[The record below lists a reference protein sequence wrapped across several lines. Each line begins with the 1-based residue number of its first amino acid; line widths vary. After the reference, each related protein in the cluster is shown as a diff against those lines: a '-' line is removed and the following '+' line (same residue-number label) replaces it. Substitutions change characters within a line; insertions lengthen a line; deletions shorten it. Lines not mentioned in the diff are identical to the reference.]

1 MSIETTLFA
10 VKAGPSNVKELNDW
24 MFKNATDYFDEFVC
38 DISNTDS
45 PICSFRKG
53 DARISFMTN
62 STGTGNSTFFE
73 IILKNG
79 MTKKHK
85 TYSISNPVFV
95 SRAIKTNSGIILSI
109 SQLSTPTSYTDRL
122 YISKTN
128 KGNTGIIIFDVVG
141 ASSSA
146 YYSYSLNDSTITSD
160 TFNFRMSD
168 LKSHSTITSFANV
181 LCYNGSTEYFQNVFL
196 SPFYTSLS
204 GIVADENGTK
214 YVYGS
219 PNASSLAGFWVKD

>member
-62 STGTGNSTFFE
+62 STGIGNSTFFE

-109 SQLSTPTSYTDRL
+109 SQLSNPTSYTDRL

-204 GIVADENGTK
+204 GVVADENGTK

-219 PNASSLAGFWVKD
+219 PNTSSLAGFWVKD

>member
-24 MFKNATDYFDEFVC
+24 MFKNATDYFNEFVC

-53 DARISFMTN
+53 DARISFMTD

-109 SQLSTPTSYTDRL
+109 SQLSNPTSYTDRL

-214 YVYGS
+214 DVYGS

>member
-24 MFKNATDYFDEFVC
+24 MFKNATDYFDEFAC

-53 DARISFMTN
+53 DARISFTTN
-62 STGTGNSTFFE
+62 STGIGSSSFFE

-79 MTKKHK
+79 MTKNHK

-128 KGNTGIIIFDVVG
+128 KGNTGIIIYDVIG
-141 ASSSA
+141 SSSA
-146 YYSYSLNDSTITSD
+146 GYYSYSLNDSTITSD
-160 TFNFRMSD
+160 NFISRTSS
-168 LKSHSTITSFANV
+168 LTSHSTITSFANV
-181 LCYNGSTEYFQNVFL
+181 PCYNGSTEYFQNVFL

-204 GIVADENGTK
+204 GVVADENGTK

-219 PNASSLAGFWVKD
+219 PNASSNAGFWVKD

>member
-24 MFKNATDYFDEFVC
+24 MFKNATDYFDEFAC

-45 PICSFRKG
+45 PICSFRKS
-53 DARISFMTN
+53 DAAISFTTD
-62 STGTGNSTFFE
+62 STGTGNVSFFK

-85 TYSISNPVFV
+85 TYSITNPVFV
-95 SRAIKTNSGIILSI
+95 SRAMKTNSGIILSV
-109 SQLSTPTSYTDRL
+109 SQLSNPTSYMDRL

-128 KGNTGIIIFDVVG
+128 KGNTGIILFDVIG
-141 ASSSA
+141 SSSSG
-146 YYSYSLNDSTITSD
+146 YYSYSLNDSTITSN
-160 TFNFRMSD
+160 NFAPHTSD
-168 LKSHSTITSFANV
+168 LNSHSTITSFANV
-181 LCYNGSTEYFQNVFL
+181 PCYNGSTEYFQNVFL

-219 PNASSLAGFWVKD
+219 PNTSSLAGFWVKD

>member
-109 SQLSTPTSYTDRL
+109 SQLSNPTSYTDRL

>member
-10 VKAGPSNVKELNDW
+10 VKGGPSNVKELNDW
-24 MFKNATDYFDEFVC
+24 MFKNATDYFDDFVC

-53 DARISFMTN
+53 DAAISFTTN
-62 STGTGNSTFFE
+62 STGIGSSSFFK

-79 MTKKHK
+79 MTKNHK

-128 KGNTGIIIFDVVG
+128 KGNTGIIIYDVIG
-141 ASSSA
+141 SSSGG
-146 YYSYSLNDSTITSD
+146 YYSYSLNDSTITSN
-160 TFNFRMSD
+160 NFIFRTSF
-168 LKSHSTITSFANV
+168 LTSHSTITSFANV
-181 LCYNGSTEYFQNVFL
+181 PCYNGSTEYFQNAFL

-204 GIVADENGTK
+204 GVVADENGTK

-219 PNASSLAGFWVKD
+219 PNASSDAGFWLKD

>member
-53 DARISFMTN
+53 DARISFITD
-62 STGTGNSTFFE
+62 STGTGNSSFFE

-85 TYSISNPVFV
+85 SYSISNPVFV

-109 SQLSTPTSYTDRL
+109 SQLSTPTSYMDQL

-128 KGNTGIIIFDVVG
+128 KGNTGIIIYDIIG
-141 ASSSA
+141 ASSSG
-146 YYSYSLNDSTITSD
+146 YRSYSLNDSTITSN
-160 TFNFRMSD
+160 TFAFRTSD

-204 GIVADENGTK
+204 GVVADENGTK

-219 PNASSLAGFWVKD
+219 PNTSSLAGFWVKD

>member
-24 MFKNATDYFDEFVC
+24 MFKNATDYFDEFAC

-53 DARISFMTN
+53 DARISFTTN
-62 STGTGNSTFFE
+62 STGTGDSSFFE

-85 TYSISNPVFV
+85 TYPISNPVFV

-109 SQLSTPTSYTDRL
+109 SQLSNSTRYNDYL

-128 KGNTGIIIFDVVG
+128 KRNTGVIIYDVVG

-160 TFNFRMSD
+160 KIASRTSD
-168 LKSHSTITSFANV
+168 LNSHSTITSFANV
-181 LCYNGSTEYFQNVFL
+181 PCYNGSTEYFQNVFL

>member
-53 DARISFMTN
+53 DARISFMTD

-109 SQLSTPTSYTDRL
+109 SQLSNPTSYTDRL

-219 PNASSLAGFWVKD
+219 PNVSSLAGFWVKD

>member
-24 MFKNATDYFDEFVC
+24 MFKNATDYFDDFVC
-38 DISNTDS
+38 DISNADS
-45 PICSFRKG
+45 PICSFGKG
-53 DARISFMTN
+53 DARISFTTN

-109 SQLSTPTSYTDRL
+109 SQLSNPTSYTDRL

>member
-24 MFKNATDYFDEFVC
+24 MFKNATDYFDEFAC

-53 DARISFMTN
+53 DARISFMTD

-109 SQLSTPTSYTDRL
+109 SQLSNPTSYTDRL

-128 KGNTGIIIFDVVG
+128 KENTGIIIFDVVG

-204 GIVADENGTK
+204 GVVADENGTK

-219 PNASSLAGFWVKD
+219 PNTSSLAGFWVKD

>member
-53 DARISFMTN
+53 DARISFITD

-109 SQLSTPTSYTDRL
+109 SQLSNPTSYTDRL

>member
-53 DARISFMTN
+53 DARISFITD
-62 STGTGNSTFFE
+62 STGTGGSSFFE

-85 TYSISNPVFV
+85 TLSISNPVFV

-109 SQLSTPTSYTDRL
+109 SQLSNSTSYSDRI

-128 KGNTGIIIFDVVG
+128 KGNTGIIIYDTTG

-219 PNASSLAGFWVKD
+219 PNASSNAGFWVKD

>member
-38 DISNTDS
+38 DIGNTDS

-62 STGTGNSTFFE
+62 STGTGNSSFFE

-109 SQLSTPTSYTDRL
+109 SQLSNPTSYTDRL

-204 GIVADENGTK
+204 GVVADENGTK

-219 PNASSLAGFWVKD
+219 PNTSSLAGFWVKD

>member
-53 DARISFMTN
+53 DARISFITDG
-62 STGTGNSTFFE
+62 SGTGNVSFFE

-79 MTKKHK
+79 MKKKHALN
-85 TYSISNPVFV
+85 SITNSVFI
-95 SRAIKTNSGIILSI
+95 SRAIKTNSGIILS
-109 SQLSTPTSYTDRL
+109 SSSPSSTAYSDRL

-128 KGNTGIIIFDVVG
+128 KGNIGIIIYDIV
-141 ASSSA
+141 SSSTSV
-146 YYSYSLNDSTITSD
+146 YRSYSLNDSTITSD
-160 TFNFRMSD
+160 TFVSNKSS
-168 LKSHSTITSFANV
+168 LNSHSTITSFANV
-181 LCYNGSTEYFQNVFL
+181 PCYNGSTEYFQNVFL

-204 GIVADENGTK
+204 GVVADENGTK

-219 PNASSLAGFWVKD
+219 PNTSHAGFWLKD

>member
-10 VKAGPSNVKELNDW
+10 VKAGPSNVKELNNW
-24 MFKNATDYFDEFVC
+24 MFKNATDYFDEFTC

-53 DARISFMTN
+53 DARISFMTD

-73 IILKNG
+73 IILKNR

-109 SQLSTPTSYTDRL
+109 SQLSNPTSYTDRL

-168 LKSHSTITSFANV
+168 LKSHSTISSFANV

>member
-109 SQLSTPTSYTDRL
+109 SQLSNPTSYADRL

>member
-109 SQLSTPTSYTDRL
+109 SQLSNPTSYTDRL

-219 PNASSLAGFWVKD
+219 PNASSSAGFWVKD

>member
-53 DARISFMTN
+53 DARISFITD

-109 SQLSTPTSYTDRL
+109 SQLSNPTSYTDRL

-128 KGNTGIIIFDVVG
+128 KRNTGIIIFDVVG